1 MRHTPSASLP
11 RSSAV
16 AFRSVSR
23 QLSGTPRPEYIMLAQ
38 AGRAAQQPCES
49 HLVCERLHILMV
61 SRWGNRRRREAGRR
75 RLRCSRPVV
84 MARRRHFVRE
94 QRHAAAARRLIL
106 LACGLVMRAARD
118 ALRPRR
124 KLRHRGSRPS
134 GARHLARIGRL
145 PPSVRPRDGS
155 SSARRGKERE
165 ALGAVAVGQLH
176 AEPPAHP
183 RHGGEEDERGEH
195 ERDDADRDGDVRRAV
210 CRRVW
215 REGQERRGRGGR
227 RRVERRGH
235 RAGLRGA

>member
-1 MRHTPSASLP
+1 
-11 RSSAV
+11 
-16 AFRSVSR
+16 
-23 QLSGTPRPEYIMLAQ
+23 
-38 AGRAAQQPCES
+38 
-49 HLVCERLHILMV
+49 
-61 SRWGNRRRREAGRR
+61 
-75 RLRCSRPVV
+75 

-118 ALRPRR
+118 AALRPRR

-227 RRVERRGH
+227 RRVERRPACEARDEAEFQACAIAA
-235 RAGLRGA
+235 RAAFGSGGAAESTSAVRAKAVRTRSMARIHGTPGWKLSVLAGSERVCFGRRRALSTHKSVRPSAPHPR